1 MRAVV
6 LDAEPDSL
14 SKETLMIDLNV
25 LSSPAQPQ
33 RTLPIEQGI
42 EACRAQFNHLLS
54 EVLTSHHQEA
64 HVVEASIFKQLMQLG
79 LLLLHLF
86 FLNHHQGDYGK
97 TLQTAQG
104 LATRERPSERAYFSI
119 FGKLQVERYLYSMGS
134 ISFAPLDQFLN
145 LPVRCYSYF
154 LAERVNLL
162 DIQGSYAETVS
173 LLHRFF
179 DLKLSVSAA
188 ETISQESASL
198 YQAYDEEKPSPGDH
212 LELKDYTVASF
223 DGKGVPMIKAE
234 ATKIKG
240 RQGKGEKKQKK
251 KEALVGVA
259 YTTRAHVRRAEEVA
273 THLVF
278 PEESSSPSP
287 SANSTEVIRYLAS
300 VERPKKEVMHD
311 IKQEIEGQSF
321 AEAPLICV
329 MDGAKCLWTYVED
342 VFKNIKNKVLIL
354 DIIHVLEYIW
364 LMAHVKYEGDDA
376 EAKQYAYD
384 KLLLILQGKVSSY
397 ILELQN
403 ELMSG
408 LWNASQQKT
417 FKKVIT
423 YLKNHKSYMKYHEYL
438 AHGYPIGSGVVE
450 SACSQVVKNRM
461 ELPGARWSVSG
472 AEAILQLRSVVKSQD
487 WDAYWAFYTSHI
499 QQPDYRPPE
508 VNSLNLQLKIPA

>member
-1 MRAVV
+1 
-6 LDAEPDSL
+6 
-14 SKETLMIDLNV
+14 MIHLNV
-25 LSSPAQPQ
+25 SNPPTQPQ

-42 EACRAQFNHLLS
+42 EACREQFNHLLS
-54 EVLTSHHQEA
+54 EVLHSHHQEA
-64 HVVEASIFKQLMQLG
+64 HLVEASIFKQLMQLG

-86 FLNHHQGDYGK
+86 FLNHQHGDYGK
-97 TLQTAQG
+97 ELQTAQG
-104 LATRERPSERAYFSI
+104 LATRERPSERSYFSI
-119 FGKLQVERYLYSMGS
+119 FGKLKVERYLYSVGS
-134 ISFAPLDQFLN
+134 NRFAPLDQFLN
-145 LPVRCYSYF
+145 LPLRCYSYF

-162 DIQGSYAETVS
+162 NIKDSYAETVN

-188 ETISQESASL
+188 ETISQESAAL
-198 YQAYDEEKPSPGDH
+198 YQIYYEEKAGPGDAP
-212 LELKDYTVASF
+212 ELKDYTVVSF

-234 ATKIKG
+234 ANKIKG
-240 RQGKGEKKQKK
+240 RAGKGEKKQKK

-259 YTTRAHVRRAEEVA
+259 YTTMAHVRTAEEVA
-273 THLVF
+273 TNLVF
-278 PEESSSPSP
+278 PEASTSTSPP
-287 SANSTEVIRYLAS
+287 ADCTEVIRYIAS
-300 VERPKKEVMHD
+300 VERRKKDVMHD
-311 IKQEIEGQSF
+311 IKQEIEKQGF
-321 AEAPLICV
+321 AETPLICV

-342 VFKNIKNKVLIL
+342 TFKSIKNKVLIL

-364 LMAHVKYEGDDA
+364 LMAHVKYEGDPD
-376 EAKQYAYD
+376 EAKPYVYD
-384 KLLLILQGKVSSY
+384 KLMLILQGKVASY

-403 ELMSG
+403 ELLSG
-408 LWNASQQKT
+408 SWKESHQKT

-438 AHGYPIGSGVVE
+438 AQGYPIGSGVVE
-450 SACSQVVKNRM
+450 SACSHVVKNRM

-499 QQPDYRPPE
+499 QKPEYLPPE